1 MRDPPVPAPPA
12 QFPQNM
18 PKSLY
23 DAMVKGSDKLLGYP
37 AKAAEDTIGVGA
49 IKNDMGAL
57 YAAIMTA
64 NDHAK
69 DRPKGGKPSPDLA
82 VLESPSFNQKP
93 LEGPFKFIEA
103 AESTLPA
110 PGAYDVDQSAMWNRE
125 NDKAYEEE
133 KRRPLQSLPLWD
145 PYWRRHPGAM
155 PTLASRA
162 LSENAYL
169 FQDSP
174 LNLFYKSESHVRR
187 PGLEWV

>member
-1 MRDPPVPAPPA
+1 MSGGRLLRSGVGTAAGARAASLRGWAPTKAPDWYQNFPPWWISKAEDAGYQTQGKKNGVVVTAPIPPPVPAPPA

-82 VLESPSFNQKP
+82 VLESRR
-93 LEGPFKFIEA
+93 
-103 AESTLPA
+103 ST
-110 PGAYDVDQSAMWNRE
+110 
-125 NDKAYEEE
+125 
-133 KRRPLQSLPLWD
+133 
-145 PYWRRHPGAM
+145 
-155 PTLASRA
+155 SR
-162 LSENAYL
+162 
-169 FQDSP
+169 
-174 LNLFYKSESHVRR
+174 
-187 PGLEWV
+187 